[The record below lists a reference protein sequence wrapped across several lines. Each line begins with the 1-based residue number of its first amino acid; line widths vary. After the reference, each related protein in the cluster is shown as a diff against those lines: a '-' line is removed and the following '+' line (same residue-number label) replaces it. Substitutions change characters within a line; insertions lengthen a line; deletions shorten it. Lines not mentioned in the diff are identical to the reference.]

1 MSDMNDTAVARKYRS
16 YFDEV
21 WHASEP
27 EPEVRLMRG

>member
-1 MSDMNDTAVARKYRS
+1 MNDTAVARKYRS

-27 EPEVRLMRG
+27 EPEVRMMRG